1 MSVRRSVT
9 VAVTALAALGACALP
24 CATVH
29 AAVPETLNCLANAAV
44 TFDPPL
50 GASARATTVSISG
63 TVSGC
68 ADSQGGAGAVTGG
81 TVTATL
87 TFSSL
92 SCSPLAPATLAPGA
106 SAAFAWN
113 LAGGTRTASTV
124 TALALTQVDGAGTLT
139 GTVTADS
146 PRLAGE
152 KLTSLLNIDSD
163 QPLLDNCA
171 DVLLLGAPPI
181 AASTLT
187 ADIAFG

>member
-1 MSVRRSVT
+1 MLVRRTVT
-9 VAVTALAALGACALP
+9 ASLAALAALCASALP
-24 CATVH
+24 AATVH
-29 AAVPETLNCLANAAV
+29 AAAPETLNCLANAAV

-50 GASARATTVSISG
+50 GASARATTVAISG
-63 TVSGC
+63 SVSGC
-68 ADSQGGAGAVTGG
+68 TDSRGGGGAVTGG

-87 TFSSL
+87 KFTSL
-92 SCSPLAPATLAPGA
+92 SCSPLNPATLAPGA
-106 SAAFAWN
+106 SAAFSWD
-113 LAGGTRTASTV
+113 LADGTRTASAV
-124 TALALTQVDGAGTLT
+124 TALALTQVDGAGTLA